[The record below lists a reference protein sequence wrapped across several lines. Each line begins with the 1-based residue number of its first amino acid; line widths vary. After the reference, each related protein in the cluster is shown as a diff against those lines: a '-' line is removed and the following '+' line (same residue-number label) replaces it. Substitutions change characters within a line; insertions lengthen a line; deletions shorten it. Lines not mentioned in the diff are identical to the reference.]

1 MHAHNACVGTHTSR
15 MLAEQRDRAFL
26 NPYIAGQI
34 MTTLAHRC
42 CAMRDKAGSAA
53 TATLEAAKGVVVEN
67 ESLAQLLSSLRI

>member
-1 MHAHNACVGTHTSR
+1 

-42 CAMRDKAGSAA
+42 CAMHDQAGAAAA
-53 TATLEAAKGVVVEN
+53 TTLAAAKGVVVEN
-67 ESLAQLLSSLRI
+67 ESLTQLLSSLRI